1 VLILQSYKK
10 KKAALR
16 QPRQRSTIQKFPQ
29 ILTHALFA
37 GINNHMHHKSSNNYR
52 SISRRKKSK
61 QRTVERNQEQMN
73 LQTEKSH
80 FTFLQKKKKT
90 LKSPIPI
97 LQPTIPIPIRRSRH
111 PLRGGARHDRIRR
124 LRPSSG
130 HVVIAAADPTS
141 PVVVAAAPA
150 SPVDPAADPT
160 SPVVVVVA
168 PASPVDAAADP
179 ATPDVAAAG
188 SGRP

>member
-1 VLILQSYKK
+1 MLILQSFKK

-80 FTFLQKKKKT
+80 FTFLQKKKT